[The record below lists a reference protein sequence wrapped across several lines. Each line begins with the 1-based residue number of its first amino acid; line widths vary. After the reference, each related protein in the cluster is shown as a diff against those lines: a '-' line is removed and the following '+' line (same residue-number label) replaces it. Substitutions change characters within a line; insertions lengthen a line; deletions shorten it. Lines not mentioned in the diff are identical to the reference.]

1 MDLKDFEKLANKEHG
16 LVPMRVTEGFAPYAE
31 NAIAGFFP
39 GDALQHF
46 TGGHAVP
53 VDANGKDLVVTK
65 ANPTPPATP
74 GAKTP
79 GSVVPIPEGWEKEHH
94 LKRVK
99 LAKEISG
106 NDSISKAD
114 EADPIIAAEVE
125 RRAADARAAADIK
138 VAG

>member
-16 LVPMRVTEGFAPYAE
+16 LVPMRVTEGFAPYAK
-31 NAIAGFFP
+31 NSIAGFFP
-39 GDALQHF
+39 GDAFKHF

-53 VDANGKDLVVTK
+53 VGANGKDLIAIKTG
-65 ANPTPPATP
+65 PTQPDTPVATSL
-74 GAKTP
+74 GK
-79 GSVVPIPEGWEKEHH
+79 VVPIPESWEKEHH

-125 RRAADARAAADIK
+125 RRAADARAAAD
-138 VAG
+138 VTVVG

>member
-16 LVPMRVTEGFAPYAE
+16 LVPMRVTEGFAPYAKDS
-31 NAIAGFFP
+31 IAGFFP
-39 GDALQHF
+39 GDALKHF

-53 VDANGKDLVVTK
+53 VGPDGKDLVATKTASAQPVT
-65 ANPTPPATP
+65 PAAP
-74 GAKTP
+74 TP

-125 RRAADARAAADIK
+125 RRAADARAAADVK
-138 VAG
+138 VVG